1 MIKQYKSA
9 ALIVMVS
16 GAMFGC
22 GAGGS
27 GGILPTSA
35 GAGTGVAG
43 LGRGPS
49 PVNLGAAGSFVI
61 LAETTITNTPSSA
74 VTGNVG
80 LSPATG
86 AGILLSCPEVTGTIY
101 SADAA
106 GPACKVTNPA
116 GLSAAI
122 GAKGTA
128 YTDAAGRA
136 PDYIELG
143 AGNISSLNLGPATYK
158 WSTAL
163 AIYKNVTLTGGPND
177 VWIFQVAQ
185 GLTVASGVQVILAGG
200 AKAQNVFWQVFSAA
214 DFDTTSK
221 FKGIVLSQTGIVL
234 KTGATIDGR
243 LLAGTA
249 VTLDQNVVT
258 EQ

>member
-1 MIKQYKSA
+1 MKHFNVLVLSI
-9 ALIVMVS
+9 LVS
-16 GAMFGC
+16 GALTGC
-22 GAGGS
+22 GSGGS
-27 GGILPTSA
+27 GPGVTAA

-49 PVNLGAAGSFVI
+49 PVDLGAAGSFVL
-61 LAETTITNTPSSA
+61 LAQTTITNVPTSA

-86 AGILLSCPEVTGTIY
+86 AGILVTCAEVTGIIY

-106 GPACKVTNPA
+106 GPACKVTNAA
-116 GLSAAI
+116 GLTAAI
-122 GAKGTA
+122 NAKGVA

-163 AIYKNVTLTGGPND
+163 SINKSVTLTGGPND

-185 GLTVASGVQVILAGG
+185 GLKVASGVKVILAGG
-200 AKAQNVFWQVFSAA
+200 ALPENVFWQVFAAA
-214 DFDTTSK
+214 DFGTTSE
-221 FKGIVLSQTGIVL
+221 FKGIVISKTSIVI
-234 KTGATIDGR
+234 KTGASHVGR
-243 LLAGTA
+243 MLAGTA
-249 VTLDQNVVT
+249 ITLDQNAVT
-258 EQ
+258 EP